1 MSRPHYPGL
10 DSCSSYVLDWAMSD
24 RPASWRMPS
33 PTQMEKRAFSADGR
47 SGPTSSSESID
58 ELTPEYWEA
67 VLSDPR
73 LGAEAPGPAIQTRR
87 LSEIQQH
94 MLRVTCRRCNR
105 IVEMQK
111 ADAVRMY
118 GPQALWK
125 DVGQRLLD
133 NTCQQ
138 RTGRHEEDG
147 CWPAFDRS

>member
-1 MSRPHYPGL
+1 
-10 DSCSSYVLDWAMSD
+10 
-24 RPASWRMPS
+24 MPT
-33 PTQMEKRAFSADGR
+33 PKQMEKLIFSADGQGR
-47 SGPTSSSESID
+47 TGSSEAVD
-58 ELTPEYWEA
+58 EMPTEYWEA

-73 LGAEAPGPAIQTRR
+73 LGAEAPGSAIQTRR
-87 LSEIQQH
+87 LAEIQQH
-94 MLRVTCRRCNR
+94 VLRVTCRRCDR

-118 GPQALWK
+118 GSQALWK

-147 CWPAFDRS
+147 CWPVFDRP